1 MRIYIIILLL
11 FFLISHKRTDKMP
24 DINIPEYVETIDEI
38 I

>member
-1 MRIYIIILLL
+1 MKILFIILLL

-24 DINIPEYVETIDEI
+24 DIIIPEYVETIDGI

>member
-1 MRIYIIILLL
+1 MKILSIILLL

-24 DINIPEYVETIDEI
+24 DINIPDYVETIDEI